1 MDVSIVDALN
11 DLLTTLKIIVALLD
25 LLYPIHKRE
34 KNTNGVF
41 GFTAKTPFPR
51 PDATFDVI

>member
-1 MDVSIVDALN
+1 MDALN
-11 DLLTTLKIIVALLD
+11 DLLSTLKIIVALLD